1 MFGIRSGES
10 MARAINRLTTKTVEA
25 LDEPGLHADGAG
37 LYLRI
42 DQTGNKRWVLV
53 FFWRGKRREMGLGSA
68 APTGVSLKAARAAA
82 SAAREQLANGLD
94 PIEQRRLEA
103 AAVSPRTFGEQALAV
118 IAELE
123 TGWRSP
129 KAGPQWTA
137 SLKQHAAAIWDR
149 PVAAIDTPDVLSVLT
164 PIWQTIPETAT
175 RVRARIERV
184 LDVARIEGRRSGENP
199 ARWRGHLQL
208 MLARQIRERGHHAA
222 LAYEQV
228 PDFIARLRAR
238 QATAARAMEFAILTA
253 TRTSETREATWSE
266 IQGDVWIIPR
276 ERMKAGR
283 DHRVPLTPRLLEILD
298 EMAPARAAGDFIFPG
313 DQRIEPLS
321 RMAMLMLLRRMDVT
335 DVTVHGFRSAFRD
348 WAGDCTSHPREVI
361 EEALAH
367 VVGGAVER
375 AYRRRDALAKRR
387 ALMTDWA
394 TFCATPP
401 ASNVIP
407 FRA

>member
-1 MFGIRSGES
+1 
-10 MARAINRLTTKTVEA
+10 MAREINRLTTKTVEA

-42 DQTGNKRWVLV
+42 DQTGSKRWVMV
-53 FFWRGKRREMGLGSA
+53 YFWRGKRREMGLGSA
-68 APTGVSLKAARAAA
+68 APVTGVSLKAARLAAG
-82 SAAREQLANGLD
+82 AAREQLAQGID
-94 PIEQRRLEA
+94 PIEARRLEA

-222 LAYEQV
+222 LAYEQL

-238 QATAARAMEFAILTA
+238 PATAARAMEWAILTA
-253 TRTSETREATWSE
+253 TRTSETREATWGE
-266 IQGDVWIIPR
+266 IHGDVWIIPR

-298 EMAPARAAGDFIFPG
+298 EMAPARAAGDYIFPG

-394 TFCATPP
+394 TFCATP
-401 ASNVIP
+401 AGSNVIP